1 MEPFV
6 VRMRERVKEKGPDH
20 VELTERLE
28 KLGISENTAG
38 GNAAVSTSTAQTAQK
53 RPREEEESESVDGES
68 DGQIEDDEDD
78 NGHRQSKLRR
88 ITTSEDVERAAEKV
102 WKSKSVKG
110 TLQHH
115 FAEDRCDACKD
126 NRNTICA
133 IKPNSMSCIWCR
145 VKKKK
150 CVRNHARSTTSSKA
164 SGENLSSNAKSK
176 GKERESHP
184 QALHEK
190 RAANENRSQDASSS
204 DTDSAQQE
212 EVIAEKRGNVHSHG
226 HPRDATVMR
235 NSLAAPTASAGAA
248 LQHDSWLITSISR
261 LTTSYF
267 QRTQRYVQMRAR
279 YTDALAD
286 LLKAYDNL
294 MSDVDN

>member
-1 MEPFV
+1 ME
-6 VRMRERVKEKGPDH
+6 
-20 VELTERLE
+20 VEICQGYSPASFSGRSSEFLSNCRHQS
-28 KLGISENTAG
+28 GIADIL
-38 GNAAVSTSTAQTAQK
+38 VY
-53 RPREEEESESVDGES
+53 VDLC
-68 DGQIEDDEDD
+68 
-78 NGHRQSKLRR
+78 NRK
-88 ITTSEDVERAAEKV
+88 
-102 WKSKSVKG
+102 
-110 TLQHH
+110 
-115 FAEDRCDACKD
+115 CDACKD

-248 LQHDSWLITSISR
+248 LQLDSWLIASSMST
-261 LTTSYF
+261 L
-267 QRTQRYVQMRAR
+267 
-279 YTDALAD
+279 ALIILA
-286 LLKAYDNL
+286 L
-294 MSDVDN
+294 MFATI